1 MTRSPSLCPSTS
13 HVWRRHESERDR
25 RLSPVSFCDCW
36 GKQFAQVAMGESGMT
51 SRTSTRTAYSSEEK
65 DVGVRAGFQK
75 ALSPVS
81 GNREAGGVE
90 CALFWIGTPECA

>member
-51 SRTSTRTAYSSEEK
+51 SRTSTRTAYSSE
-65 DVGVRAGFQK
+65 GRAR
-75 ALSPVS
+75 APAAPLLSE
-81 GNREAGGVE
+81 GLN
-90 CALFWIGTPECA
+90 